1 MNHTDRHF
9 FGVQKKA
16 STVAWIAC
24 ATCIACASG
33 TLRADEGTAAAPEKP
48 RIQQIRVEVRI
59 LEWHLTNAMDF
70 DFAVLYTNNGEGG
83 ILRSADL
90 TLPAQ
95 PPLSSAARVFL
106 DGLDAGHGSFEGVIE
121 ALETVGTVK
130 ILSQP
135 TVIVTVGDK
144 DEGKVVSGTRIPYES
159 VRAFGGVRLATT
171 TEYRDTGI
179 ALQTTALPSKY
190 EGLVHLRINVSVTD
204 LSGFINIGTDDDGNA
219 LRVPVINSRSMV
231 NEVVVR
237 DRSVF
242 IAGLLKSTSE
252 IERRQ
257 GIPWISELPIL
268 RWFLSSYSRD
278 TETKELVFLIRPEI
292 LDPVEGEL

>member
-9 FGVQKKA
+9 FKFGQKA
-16 STVAWIAC
+16 SAIAWIAC
-24 ATCIACASG
+24 ATCIACAPG
-33 TLRADEGTAAAPEKP
+33 ILRADEAAEASPEKP

-59 LEWHLTNAMDF
+59 LEWQLTNAMDF
-70 DFAVLYTNNGEGG
+70 DFAVLFSNQGEGG

-106 DGLDAGHGSFEGVIE
+106 DGLDAGHGSFEAVIE
-121 ALETVGTVK
+121 ALETVGSVK

-135 TVIVTVGDK
+135 AVIITVGDK

-190 EGLVHLRINVSVTD
+190 EGLAHLRINASVTD
-204 LSGFINIGTDDDGNA
+204 LSGFINIGTDDKGDP

-231 NEVVVR
+231 NEVIVR

-252 IERRQ
+252 IERRR
-257 GIPWISELPIL
+257 GVPWIAELPIL
-268 RWFLSSYSRD
+268 RWFLNNYSRD
-278 TETKELVFLIRPEI
+278 TETTELVFLVRPEI